1 MRQFEQISSGGY
13 PVFLRKLFRLVFVLC
28 KTPIYFL
35 AFFLVL
41 IIRIFSPIAVVRLGM
56 LDIGR
61 IGAIIYGDW
70 YLSQK
75 ADGLYPGRY
84 LDFFYFVKS
93 TNHVNG
99 QWMKM
104 WKRALPT
111 LAGAELWKSV
121 QRLNRL
127 FPGYQKCEIPD
138 TYVYPAMKSWKPKI
152 IDKISGKFYKDDK
165 LLNAIIKNKNPN
177 ITFSF
182 EEQKNGQKVL
192 EELTIPKD
200 KDYICFHARDA
211 AYLDSVLP
219 TVDWSYHNY
228 RDSTINNFL
237 PAVEKM
243 TDFGYY
249 GVRMGALVKER
260 INTSNP
266 LIIDYASN
274 GMRTDF
280 NDIYIGGHCHFFIC
294 SDGGMSIIP
303 EMFRIPV
310 IYTNWTQ
317 IGKTLS
323 TTALISGLVI
333 FKKFYLKKEKRFMNF
348 SEIVNLEFG
357 GVNTNN
363 IFEKLQLEL
372 IENTPEEICAVT
384 TEMHERLNDTWVITE
399 EDEEL
404 QKCFWALFGTDRL
417 KSPDLRIG
425 AEYLRENREF
435 FA

>member
-1 MRQFEQISSGGY
+1 
-13 PVFLRKLFRLVFVLC
+13 
-28 KTPIYFL
+28 
-35 AFFLVL
+35 
-41 IIRIFSPIAVVRLGM
+41 
-56 LDIGR
+56 
-61 IGAIIYGDW
+61 
-70 YLSQK
+70 
-75 ADGLYPGRY
+75 
-84 LDFFYFVKS
+84 
-93 TNHVNG
+93 
-99 QWMKM
+99 
-104 WKRALPT
+104 
-111 LAGAELWKSV
+111 
-121 QRLNRL
+121 
-127 FPGYQKCEIPD
+127 
-138 TYVYPAMKSWKPKI
+138 MKSWKPKI

-182 EEQKNGQKVL
+182 QEQKNGQKVL

-228 RDSTINNFL
+228 RDSSINNFL

-348 SEIVNLEFG
+348 SEIMKLEFG
-357 GVNTNN
+357 GKNTNN

-384 TEMHERLNDTWVITE
+384 TEMHERVNDTWVSTE

-404 QKCFWALFGTDRL
+404 QKCFWALLGPDRL

-425 AEYLRENREF
+425 AEYLRENRVF
-435 FA
+435 LV